1 CFCGICVFSHNGSKR
16 MNTKRSGIR
25 KAIEDMRRTANGDV
39 SVPVEFLH
47 EVIEALD
54 ELDPSRE
61 ASKRAYLALAKL
73 RESHREEYDFYVEQA
88 KKRPVEKWEEL
99 PNFPI
104 RLTDFS
110 LTDYVKAALAIA
122 EYEEDDGMIV
132 ASVPV
137 KGSFFTT
144 QAENY
149 EEARTNLM
157 DAIEG
162 CVMIDLQMGWDVP
175 EIPGFEVKYEVVP
188 NNAS

>member
-1 CFCGICVFSHNGSKR
+1 
-16 MNTKRSGIR
+16 MTTKRAGIR
-25 KAIEDMRRTANGDV
+25 KAIEDMRRGANGDV

-54 ELDPSRE
+54 EPDLSQE
-61 ASKRAYLALAKL
+61 AGKRARLALAKL
-73 RESHREEYDFYVEQA
+73 REKHREEYDFYVEQA

-104 RLTDFS
+104 RLTGFS
-110 LTDYVKAALAIA
+110 MTDYVKAALAIA
-122 EYEEDDGMIV
+122 EYEEDDGMVV

-137 KGSFFTT
+137 KGSFFVT
-144 QAENY
+144 QADSY

-157 DAIEG
+157 DAVEG

-175 EIPGFEVKYEVVP
+175 EIPGFEVKYEIVP

>member
-1 CFCGICVFSHNGSKR
+1 
-16 MNTKRSGIR
+16 MTTKRVGIR

-47 EVIEALD
+47 DVIEALD
-54 ELDPSRE
+54 EPDPSEE
-61 ASKRAYLALAKL
+61 AGKRAYFALAKL

-104 RLTDFS
+104 RLTGFS

-137 KGSFFTT
+137 EGAAYFT

-149 EEARTNLM
+149 EEARINLI
-157 DAIEG
+157 DVIEG
-162 CVMIDLQMGWDVP
+162 GVMIDLQMGRDVP
-175 EIPGFEVKYEVVP
+175 EIPGFKVIYEIIP

>member
-1 CFCGICVFSHNGSKR
+1 
-16 MNTKRSGIR
+16 MTTKRAGIR
-25 KAIEDMRRTANGDV
+25 KAIEDMRRTANSDV

-47 EVIEALD
+47 DVIEALD
-54 ELDPSRE
+54 EPDPNRE
-61 ASKRAYLALAKL
+61 AGKRAYLALAKL

-88 KKRPVEKWEEL
+88 KERPVEKWDEL

-104 RLTDFS
+104 RLTGFS

-132 ASVPV
+132 ASVSV
-137 KGSFFTT
+137 NGAGFFT

-149 EEARTNLM
+149 EEARINLI

-162 CVMIDLQMGWDVP
+162 CVMIDLQMGRDVP
-175 EIPGFEVKYEVVP
+175 EIPGFEVIYEVVP

>member
-1 CFCGICVFSHNGSKR
+1 
-16 MNTKRSGIR
+16 MTTR
-25 KAIEDMRRTANGDV
+25 KVKSAKTPEDMPHTIGDNLV
-39 SVPVEFLH
+39 VKEDIVAELS
-47 EVIEALD
+47 EASG
-54 ELDPSRE
+54 DPSQDATR
-61 ASKRAYLALAKL
+61 RAYLALAKL

-88 KKRPVEKWEEL
+88 KKHPVEKWEEL

-104 RLTDFS
+104 RLTGFS

-137 KGSFFTT
+137 KGAFFTT

-188 NNAS
+188 NSAS

>member
-1 CFCGICVFSHNGSKR
+1 
-16 MNTKRSGIR
+16 MTTKRAGIR
-25 KAIEDMRRTANGDV
+25 KAIEDMRSGANGDV
-39 SVPVEFLH
+39 SVPIEFLH

-54 ELDPSRE
+54 EPDPSRE
-61 ASKRAYLALAKL
+61 ASRRAYLALAKL
-73 RESHREEYDFYVEQA
+73 REKHREEYDFYVEQA
-88 KKRPVEKWEEL
+88 KKNPVEKWEEL
-99 PNFPI
+99 PNFPF
-104 RLTDFS
+104 RLTGFS

-137 KGSFFTT
+137 RGAGFFT

-162 CVMIDLQMGWDVP
+162 CVMIDLQVGRDVP
-175 EIPGFEVKYEVVP
+175 EIPGFKVEYQVVP

>member
-1 CFCGICVFSHNGSKR
+1 
-16 MNTKRSGIR
+16 MTTKRSGIR
-25 KAIEDMRRTANGDV
+25 KTIEDMRRGANGDV

-54 ELDPSRE
+54 EPDPNQE
-61 ASKRAYLALAKL
+61 ASRRAYLALAKL
-73 RESHREEYDFYVEQA
+73 REAHREEYDFYVEQA
-88 KKRPVEKWEEL
+88 KKRPVEKWEDL

-104 RLTDFS
+104 RLTGFS

-137 KGSFFTT
+137 EGAAYFT

-149 EEARTNLM
+149 EEARINLI
-157 DAIEG
+157 DVIEG
-162 CVMIDLQMGWDVP
+162 NILIDMQMGQDVP
-175 EIPGFEVKYEVVP
+175 EIPGFEVKYEIIP
-188 NNAS
+188 STPEYLAGS